1 MNNKKYNYTQEDY
14 EFMNSLSSAVLE
26 RSPKKLR
33 IILWFWILTIA
44 LLISWAYYAQIDE
57 IVRGDGKVV
66 PFGENKMIQ
75 NLEGGIVE
83 AILVKEGDIVKRGQ
97 ILLKIDNQKSQ
108 SDYES
113 TNLKS
118 LELMARV
125 IRLSS
130 ESNGKPFFAN
140 KFKDNDVSTYIPLE
154 ETLYKIN
161 KLKLK
166 SEIDG
171 LSEQLKQKQND
182 YTTAKSSINYLRNE
196 YNLIQQEVKI
206 AGPLVARKIRSK
218 VDFLKLKRE
227 ANNIRKE
234 LAMVRIAIPKTKS
247 LIIEAK
253 NKIQEVKDNFRQ
265 IAQEELNKTVAEL
278 ERINANIST
287 LKDKVKRTDVY
298 SPTNGIIQKVFF
310 NTIGGVIK
318 PGENLIEIVP
328 TDDTLLIETKVKP
341 ADIAFIFYKQEAKV
355 KFTAYDY
362 AIYGG
367 LDGNVIKI
375 GADTEIDE
383 DKNSFY
389 TVYIQTNENHLTREN
404 KQLPIIPGMVVNVDI
419 LTGKKSVLDYIL
431 KPILKAKQ
439 YTFTER

>member
-26 RSPKKLR
+26 RSPRKLR
-33 IILWFWILTIA
+33 VILWFWIITVA
-44 LLISWAYYAQIDE
+44 LLITWAYYAQIDE
-57 IVRGDGKVV
+57 IVRGEGKVV
-66 PFGENKMIQ
+66 PVGENKMIQ
-75 NLEGGIVE
+75 NLEGGIVQS
-83 AILVKEGDIVKRGQ
+83 ILVKDGDIVKKGQ
-97 ILLKIDNQKSQ
+97 ILLKIENQKSQ

-113 TNLKS
+113 MNLKS
-118 LELMARV
+118 LELMAKV

-130 ESNGKPFFAN
+130 EANDKPFLVS

-154 ETLYKIN
+154 QNLYNIN
-161 KLKLK
+161 KLKLN

-171 LSEQLKQKQND
+171 LQEQLKQKEND
-182 YTTAKSSINYLRNE
+182 YLTAKSNIKYLSRE
-196 YNLIQQEVKI
+196 YNLIQEEVRI
-206 AGPLVARKIRSK
+206 AAPLVAKKVRSK

-234 LAMVRIAIPKTKS
+234 LALVRMSIPKTQS
-247 LIIEAK
+247 LIEEAK
-253 NKIQEVKDNFRQ
+253 NKIQEVRDNFRQ
-265 IAQEELNKTVAEL
+265 VAQEELNKTVAEL
-278 ERINANIST
+278 ERINANITT
-287 LKDKVKRTDVY
+287 LKDKVKRTNVY
-298 SPTNGIIQKVFF
+298 SPINGIIQKLFI

-318 PGENLIEIVP
+318 PGENLVEIVP
-328 TDDTLLIETKVKP
+328 TDDTLLIETKIKP
-341 ADIAFIFYKQEAKV
+341 ADIAFLYYKQEAKV

-367 LDGNVIKI
+367 LEANVIKI

-389 TVYIQTNENHLTREN
+389 TVYIQTNENHLKKGN
-404 KQLPIIPGMVVNVDI
+404 KELPIIPGMVVNVDI
-419 LTGKKSVLDYIL
+419 LTGKKTVLDYIL

>member
-26 RSPKKLR
+26 RSPRKLR
-33 IILWFWILTIA
+33 VILWFWIITVA
-44 LLISWAYYAQIDE
+44 LLITWAYYAQIDE
-57 IVRGDGKVV
+57 IVRGEGKVV
-66 PFGENKMIQ
+66 PVGENKMIQ

-83 AILVKEGDIVKRGQ
+83 SILVKDGDIVKKGQ
-97 ILLKIDNQKSQ
+97 ILLKIENQKSQ

-113 TNLKS
+113 MNLKS
-118 LELMARV
+118 LELMAKV

-130 ESNGKPFFAN
+130 EANDKPFLVS

-154 ETLYKIN
+154 QNLYEIN
-161 KLKLK
+161 KLKLN

-171 LSEQLKQKQND
+171 LQEQLKQKEND
-182 YTTAKSSINYLRNE
+182 YLTAKSNINYLSRE
-196 YNLIQQEVKI
+196 YNLIQEEVRI
-206 AGPLVARKIRSK
+206 AAPLVAKKVRSK

-234 LAMVRIAIPKTKS
+234 LALVRMSIPKTQS
-247 LIIEAK
+247 LIEEAK
-253 NKIQEVKDNFRQ
+253 NKIQEVRDNFRQ
-265 IAQEELNKTVAEL
+265 VAQEELNKTVAEL
-278 ERINANIST
+278 ERINANITT
-287 LKDKVKRTDVY
+287 LKDKVKRTNVY
-298 SPTNGIIQKVFF
+298 SPINGIIQKLFI

-318 PGENLIEIVP
+318 PGENLVEIVP
-328 TDDTLLIETKVKP
+328 TDDTLLIETKIKP
-341 ADIAFIFYKQEAKV
+341 ADIAFLYYKQKAKV

-367 LDGNVIKI
+367 LEANVIKI

-389 TVYIQTNENHLTREN
+389 TVYIQTNENHLKKGN
-404 KQLPIIPGMVVNVDI
+404 KELPIIPGMVVNVDI
-419 LTGKKSVLDYIL
+419 LTGKKTVLDYIL

>member
-1 MNNKKYNYTQEDY
+1 MHNKKYNYTQEDY
-14 EFMNSLSSAVLE
+14 EFMNSLSLAVLE

-33 IILWFWILTIA
+33 IVLWFWIITIA
-44 LLISWAYYAQIDE
+44 ALISWAYYAQVDE
-57 IVRGDGKVV
+57 IVRGEGKVV

-75 NLEGGIVE
+75 NLEGGIVKD
-83 AILVKEGDIVKRGQ
+83 ILVKEGDIVVKGQ
-97 ILLKIDNQKSQ
+97 TLLKIDNLKSK
-108 SDYES
+108 SEYEA

-118 LELMARV
+118 LELTARV

-130 ESNGKPFFAN
+130 EANEKPFVIN
-140 KFKDNDVSTYIPLE
+140 KFKDNEISKYIPLE

-161 KLKLK
+161 KIKLQ

-171 LSEQLKQKQND
+171 LEEQLKQKRND
-182 YTTAKSSINYLRNE
+182 YVTAKSSINYLRNE
-196 YNLIQQEVKI
+196 YSLIQQEVKI

-234 LAMVRIAIPKTKS
+234 LALVRIAIPKTKS
-247 LIIEAK
+247 LIEEAK
-253 NKIQEVKDNFRQ
+253 NKIQEVKDNFIQ
-265 IAQEELNKTVAEL
+265 VSQEELNKTVAEL
-278 ERINANIST
+278 ERINANIGT
-287 LKDKVKRTDVY
+287 LEDKVKRTNVY
-298 SPTNGIIQKVFF
+298 SPINGIIQKVFF

-318 PGENLIEIVP
+318 PGENLVEIVP
-328 TDDTLLIETKVKP
+328 TDDTLLIETKIKP

-389 TVYIQTNENHLTREN
+389 TVYIQTNENHLTRGN